1 MPTLPT
7 WIETISAAGGT
18 ITAAP
23 DFAYRLAARLV
34 DPARVNLSTLRIAT
48 SGGEVVRLSTIR
60 QFESR
65 FNCPGVVRPGYGMA
79 ETTLG
84 VTTLKTGEP
93 LLVDRSGAVSNGRL
107 LRAVEV
113 RILDASG
120 TACPPGES
128 GRIVVKGPTVFA
140 GYLNDPAST
149 AAVLSDGWLETGD
162 DGAIDE
168 AGYLY
173 IHGRRRAMIKRA
185 GASIAPREIEE
196 VVDELPGV
204 RRSAAIGIEAR
215 ADSVTEDVVVIA
227 EVERGVAAARRLDL
241 REAIAAAVRDAVGAR
256 PHDVLLVAPNAIP
269 RTASGKIR
277 YGILKQDWALLR
289 DQPLARG

>member
-1 MPTLPT
+1 
-7 WIETISAAGGT
+7 
-18 ITAAP
+18 
-23 DFAYRLAARLV
+23 
-34 DPARVNLSTLRIAT
+34 
-48 SGGEVVRLSTIR
+48 
-60 QFESR
+60 
-65 FNCPGVVRPGYGMA
+65 
-79 ETTLG
+79 
-84 VTTLKTGEP
+84 
-93 LLVDRSGAVSNGRL
+93 
-107 LRAVEV
+107 
-113 RILDASG
+113 
-120 TACPPGES
+120 
-128 GRIVVKGPTVFA
+128 VFA